1 MHFGQLGSDPAS
13 YCGALPITFQG
24 RRCVVGYL
32 ENALVVVEAATGKM
46 LGRQVFSSGYNEHS
60 AWPLYRE
67 PNLLLA
73 SPFFVPARRLE
84 LQAGRDEMLTL
95 TTEWTR
101 KDFCNDVVSS
111 VLYGEHVFGFD
122 LKQLQASANR
132 PSRGWLKCLEWSTGK
147 VCWSTD
153 TVGHAAVLVA
163 DGKLLLLT
171 DEGQLILAQ
180 ADPAAYR
187 ELARVQLF
195 ESETCWTPPTLSQGR
210 LFVRSPSHAVCLY
223 VGSPEHL
230 GKEIAISPIVQQ
242 SRWWRFNPAW
252 LASRERDYPNDAPTQ
267 EEMATWFG
275 ACMLIVFGGGALG
288 TGLIL
293 LLARLFSVWRPAALP
308 VFLTVSFALGL
319 LGPNLFSALAD
330 CFLFTWPASLY
341 SAFHGTVLACCGAEK
356 NASPRRGRWL
366 ARLGMVGFV
375 LVSYSFFEMC
385 KAIGMYIGWSFLV
398 GFGPAFPFT
407 FLAVRAAVKRRLS
420 IVGAGWCCWP
430 SRRISGVPKDCCF
443 GEILQVKCNLTRE
456 NYLVSKRRE
465 SERL

>member
-1 MHFGQLGSDPAS
+1 M
-13 YCGALPITFQG
+13 
-24 RRCVVGYL
+24 
-32 ENALVVVEAATGKM
+32 
-46 LGRQVFSSGYNEHS
+46 
-60 AWPLYRE
+60 
-67 PNLLLA
+67 
-73 SPFFVPARRLE
+73 
-84 LQAGRDEMLTL
+84 
-95 TTEWTR
+95 
-101 KDFCNDVVSS
+101 
-111 VLYGEHVFGFD
+111 
-122 LKQLQASANR
+122 
-132 PSRGWLKCLEWSTGK
+132 
-147 VCWSTD
+147 CWSTD

-187 ELARVQLF
+187 ELAHVQLF

-341 SAFHGTVLACCGAEK
+341 TRISRHGVGVLRGGEK
-356 NASPRRGRWL
+356 CFAPPW
-366 ARLGMVGFV
+366 A
-375 LVSYSFFEMC
+375 LVSAPGDGRVCTRQLQLFRDVQSDWHVHRLELLSRIWTSFPLYLFGR
-385 KAIGMYIGWSFLV
+385 AHGRQASAVDSGSWLGTAGLRGVFLECPRTV
-398 GFGPAFPFT
+398 V
-407 FLAVRAAVKRRLS
+407 L
-420 IVGAGWCCWP
+420 
-430 SRRISGVPKDCCF
+430 
-443 GEILQVKCNLTRE
+443 
-456 NYLVSKRRE
+456 
-465 SERL
+465 ERSYK